1 MFPLAVEMLVGLV
14 IGGVATLGGAF
25 IGAFVIVFVKEFS
38 KNVNID
44 FGIFILDGK
53 GPFSALIF
61 GVILVIVTFFM
72 PRGIV
77 GSLKPTFM
85 QKVYRIDPKAPAL
98 PENLTRLS

>member
-1 MFPLAVEMLVGLV
+1 GL
-14 IGGVATLGGAF
+14 
-25 IGAFVIVFVKEFS
+25 FV
-38 KNVNID
+38 
-44 FGIFILDGK
+44 LDGK

-77 GSLKPTFM
+77 GSLKPFFM

>member
-1 MFPLAVEMLVGLV
+1 MGLV

-61 GVILVIVTFFM
+61 GVILILVTFFM

-77 GSLKPTFM
+77 GSLKPIFM
-85 QKVYRIDPKAPAL
+85 KKVYRIDPKAPPL
-98 PENLTRLS
+98 PADLSRLS